1 MISSFLIQAI
11 CYSNIIALLTI
22 SLTLTYM
29 TTKVP
34 NFMQGSFA
42 MVGTYVATG
51 VYYLLHIHPYY
62 SLPIECAIGA
72 LVGIAVYYL
81 IIRPLIKRGASVIM
95 LMIATFAGD
104 FVLCGLLFIY
114 ANYLQDLGIQVRPLW
129 YAPDFTIAGVPLL
142 LIFSLLS
149 IVVLYILLFTILYKT
164 KFGTA
169 VRAAVENPS
178 LAQTLGVN
186 LEAVRVFSWALSG
199 LLSAYAGVLWPLIL
213 SVRITDPS
221 YGSAQLP
228 LIFASSIVGGLDS
241 LIGAIIGGYI
251 IGFSQIYLP
260 YLTGYT
266 ELGYVFPL
274 IIMVIVLLIC
284 PKGVGD
290 LIERAFFGKKAPTR
304 RV

>member
-1 MISSFLIQAI
+1 MISSFIIQAV

-42 MVGTYVATG
+42 MVGTYVATAM
-51 VYYLLHIHPYY
+51 YYLLHIHPYY
-62 SLPIECAIGA
+62 SLPIECIIGA
-72 LVGIAVYYL
+72 IVGILVYYL
-81 IIRPLIKRGASVIM
+81 IIRPLIRRGASIIM

-104 FVLCGLLFIY
+104 FILCGLLFIY

-129 YAPDFTIAGVPLL
+129 YASDFTIGSIPML
-142 LIFSLLS
+142 LIFSTLS
-149 IVVLYILLFTILYKT
+149 IAVLYIILFTILYKT
-164 KFGTA
+164 KFGIA

-199 LLSAYAGVLWPLIL
+199 LLSAYAGVLWPLIP
-213 SVRITDPS
+213 SVSVTDPS
-221 YGSAQLP
+221 YGSSQLP

-241 LIGAIIGGYI
+241 LIGAIIGGYV
-251 IGFSQIYLP
+251 IGLSQIFLP
-260 YLTGYT
+260 YITGYT

-284 PKGVGD
+284 PKGIGS
-290 LIERAFFGKKAPTR
+290 LIERLLGRKVITR